1 MCHASKIRTYFCTMH
16 NLEGRRVTVYC
27 AGSAKVHPKYL
38 HAAEVIASDLVDAGA
53 SLLFGGGK
61 TGLMGHLAT
70 CVLDRGGKVQGVMP
84 YLLKEI
90 EMNHP
95 GVEDFT
101 YVHTMAERKALLLQ
115 DTAGLVAMPGGTGTL
130 DELIEAVTLKRLG
143 QYLQPIVLL
152 NQDGFYDSLIALVDR
167 MVDEE
172 FMNPEHRNLWTVVA
186 HPNEVV
192 SALKTTP
199 LWDAQA
205 VLRAAVK

>member
-1 MCHASKIRTYFCTMH
+1 MH
-16 NLEGRRVTVYC
+16 NLEGRRITVYC
-27 AGSAKVHPKYL
+27 AGSAKVQPKYL
-38 HAAEVIASDLVDAGA
+38 RAAEVIATDLVNAGA

-70 CVLDRGGKVQGVMP
+70 SVLNLGGKVQGVMP

-115 DTAGLVAMPGGTGTL
+115 NTAGLVAMPGGTGTL

-152 NQDGFYDSLIALVDR
+152 NQDGFYDTLIALVDR
-167 MVDEE
+167 MVEEE

-192 SALKTTP
+192 PALKTTP

>member
-1 MCHASKIRTYFCTMH
+1 
-16 NLEGRRVTVYC
+16 
-27 AGSAKVHPKYL
+27 
-38 HAAEVIASDLVDAGA
+38 
-53 SLLFGGGK
+53 
-61 TGLMGHLAT
+61 
-70 CVLDRGGKVQGVMP
+70 
-84 YLLKEI
+84 
-90 EMNHP
+90 
-95 GVEDFT
+95 
-101 YVHTMAERKALLLQ
+101 
-115 DTAGLVAMPGGTGTL
+115 MPGGTGTL

-152 NQDGFYDSLIALVDR
+152 NQDGFYDSLIALIDR

-186 HPNEVV
+186 HANEVA